1 MTWTSVDG
9 LDIADMTQPGQAS
22 HLDILG
28 IAKKYKNTQIKIL
41 NAKTRLNAYCKHER
55 GHEGSQPDILRIEGC
70 IQHISAILIFLTQ
83 PEAHCLK
90 L

>member
-1 MTWTSVDG
+1 MDG

-41 NAKTRLNAYCKHER
+41 NIKTRLNAYCKHER

-70 IQHISAILIFLTQ
+70 ILHI
-83 PEAHCLK
+83 
-90 L
+90 